1 MRVLVVEDERMQA
14 EHVASAVEACGF
26 ECDVEMSRKGGC
38 MKLLKGSYDIA
49 FIDIRL
55 GREDG
60 KDIIHSARERGVQTY
75 LIVLS
80 SFASQGEKH
89 AAFAMGADDFLTK
102 PVPRDELIMRLKA
115 VARRLSPVDEPEIL
129 KGAGVV
135 VNVDTQEVR
144 RNGRSIKLS
153 PREKKLLILLMR
165 NAGRTV
171 PADTIVEYVWG
182 EGINPDSTVVHANV
196 SRLRKKLRLGDEDD
210 VIHTVRDIGYVFK

>member
-26 ECDVEMSRKGGC
+26 ECDVETTRKGGC
-38 MKLLKGSYDIA
+38 AKLLKGNYDIA

-55 GREDG
+55 GDDDG
-60 KDIIHSARERGVQTY
+60 KDIIHSARQRGVQTY

-80 SFASQGEKH
+80 SYAGQGEKH
-89 AAFAMGADDFLTK
+89 VAFSMGADDFLAK
-102 PVPRDELIMRLKA
+102 PIPRDELVMRLKA
-115 VARRLSPVDEPEIL
+115 IARRLSPADEPEIL
-129 KGAGVV
+129 KGAGVL
-135 VNVDTQEVR
+135 VNVDTQEVS
-144 RNGRSIKLS
+144 RNGRMIKLS

-171 PADTIVEYVWG
+171 PTDTIVEHVWG
-182 EGINPDSTVVHANV
+182 DGIDPDSTVVQANI

>member
-1 MRVLVVEDERMQA
+1 MRVLIVEDEKMQA
-14 EHVASAVEACGF
+14 EHVASAVESCGF
-26 ECDVEMSRKGGC
+26 ECDVEMTRKGGC
-38 MKLLKGSYDIA
+38 MKLLKGNYDIA

-89 AAFAMGADDFLTK
+89 AAFAMGADDFLAK
-102 PVPRDELIMRLKA
+102 PVPRDELVMRLKA
-115 VARRLSPVDEPEIL
+115 IARRLSPEDEPEIL

-153 PREKKLLILLMR
+153 PRERKLLILLMR
-165 NAGRTV
+165 NASRTV
-171 PADTIVEYVWG
+171 PTDTIVEYVWG
-182 EGINPDSTVVHANV
+182 DGLDPDSTVVLANI
-196 SRLRKKLRLGDEDD
+196 SRLRKKLRLGEEDD

>member
-1 MRVLVVEDERMQA
+1 MRVLIVEDERMQA

-26 ECDVEMSRKGGC
+26 ECDVEMTRKDGC
-38 MKLLKGSYDIA
+38 AKLLKGNYDIA

-55 GREDG
+55 GRDDG
-60 KDIIHSARERGVQTY
+60 KDIIHSARQKGVQAY

-80 SFASQGEKH
+80 SYASQGEKH
-89 AAFAMGADDFLTK
+89 AAFSMGADDFLTK
-102 PVPRDELIMRLKA
+102 PVSRDELIMRLKA
-115 VARRLSPVDEPEIL
+115 IARRLVPTGEPEIL

-165 NAGRTV
+165 NANRTV
-171 PADTIVEYVWG
+171 PTDTIVEHVWG
-182 EGINPDSTVVHANV
+182 DGIDPDSTVVHANI
-196 SRLRKKLRLGDEDD
+196 SRLRKKLRLGEEDD

>member
-26 ECDVEMSRKGGC
+26 ECDVEMTRKGGC
-38 MKLLKGSYDIA
+38 AKLLKGNYDIA

-55 GREDG
+55 GDDDG
-60 KDIIHSARERGVQTY
+60 KDIIHSARQKGVRTY

-80 SFASQGEKH
+80 SYAGQGEKH
-89 AAFAMGADDFLTK
+89 AAFSMGADDFLTK
-102 PVPRDELIMRLKA
+102 PVPRDELVMRLKA
-115 VARRLSPVDEPEIL
+115 IARRLSPADEPDIL
-129 KGAGVV
+129 KGAGVL
-135 VNVDTQEVR
+135 VNVDTQEVG
-144 RNGRSIKLS
+144 RNGRMIKLS

-171 PADTIVEYVWG
+171 PTDTIVEHVWG
-182 EGINPDSTVVHANV
+182 DGIDPDSTVVHANI

>member
-1 MRVLVVEDERMQA
+1 MRVLIVDDEKMQT

-26 ECDVEMSRKGGC
+26 ACDVEMTRRGGC
-38 MKLLKGSYDIA
+38 ARLLKGDYDIA

-60 KDIIHSARERGVQTY
+60 KDIIHSAREKGVRTF

-80 SFASQGEKH
+80 SFAGPAEKH
-89 AAFAMGADDFLTK
+89 AAFEMGADDFLAK
-102 PVPRDELIMRLKA
+102 PVPIDELRMRLKA
-115 VARRLSPVDEPEIL
+115 IARRLSSANEPEIL

-153 PREKKLLILLMR
+153 PRERKLLILLMR
-165 NAGRTV
+165 NASRTV
-171 PADTIVEYVWG
+171 PTDTIVEYVWG
-182 EGINPDSTVVHANV
+182 DGLDPDSTVVLANI
-196 SRLRKKLRLGDEDD
+196 SRLRTKLRMGEEDE

>member
-1 MRVLVVEDERMQA
+1 MRVLIIEDEKMHA
-14 EHVASAVEACGF
+14 EHVASAVNACGF
-26 ECDVEMSRKGGC
+26 ECDVEMTRKGGC
-38 MKLLKGSYDIA
+38 AKLLKGAYDIA

-165 NAGRTV
+165 NANRTV

>member
-1 MRVLVVEDERMQA
+1 
-14 EHVASAVEACGF
+14 
-26 ECDVEMSRKGGC
+26 
-38 MKLLKGSYDIA
+38 
-49 FIDIRL
+49 
-55 GREDG
+55 
-60 KDIIHSARERGVQTY
+60 
-75 LIVLS
+75 
-80 SFASQGEKH
+80 
-89 AAFAMGADDFLTK
+89 
-102 PVPRDELIMRLKA
+102 MRLKA

>member
-26 ECDVEMSRKGGC
+26 ECDVEMTRKGGC
-38 MKLLKGSYDIA
+38 AKLLKGNYDIA

-55 GREDG
+55 GDDDG
-60 KDIIHSARERGVQTY
+60 TDIIHSARLRGVQTY

-102 PVPRDELIMRLKA
+102 PVSRDELIMRLKA
-115 VARRLSPVDEPEIL
+115 IARRLSPVDEPEIL

-153 PREKKLLILLMR
+153 PRETKLLILLMR
-165 NAGRTV
+165 NASRAV
-171 PADTIVEYVWG
+171 PTDTIVEHVWG
-182 EGINPDSTVVHANV
+182 DGIDPDSTVVQANI
-196 SRLRKKLRLGDEDD
+196 SRLRKKLRLGEEDD

>member
-1 MRVLVVEDERMQA
+1 MRVLIVEDEKMQA

-26 ECDVEMSRKGGC
+26 ECDVEMSRKSGC
-38 MKLLKGSYDIA
+38 MKLLKGNYDIA

-55 GREDG
+55 GDDDG
-60 KDIIHSARERGVQTY
+60 KDIIHSARLRGVQTY

-115 VARRLSPVDEPEIL
+115 IARRLSPMDEPEIL

-165 NAGRTV
+165 NASRTV
-171 PADTIVEYVWG
+171 PTDTIVEHVWG
-182 EGINPDSTVVHANV
+182 DGIDPDSTVVQANI
-196 SRLRKKLRLGDEDD
+196 SRLRKKLRLGEEDD

>member
-1 MRVLVVEDERMQA
+1 MRVLVVEDEKMQA

-26 ECDVEMSRKGGC
+26 ECDVEMTRKGGC
-38 MKLLKGSYDIA
+38 AKLLKGVYDIA

-55 GREDG
+55 GDDDG
-60 KDIIHSARERGVQTY
+60 KDLIHSARLKGVQTY

-80 SFASQGEKH
+80 SYAGQGEKH
-89 AAFAMGADDFLTK
+89 AAFSMGADDFLTK
-102 PVPRDELIMRLKA
+102 PVPRDELVMRLKA
-115 VARRLSPVDEPEIL
+115 IARRLSPADEPEIL
-129 KGAGVV
+129 KGAGVL
-135 VNVDTQEVR
+135 VNVDTQEVG
-144 RNGRSIKLS
+144 RNGRMIKLS

-171 PADTIVEYVWG
+171 PTDTIVEHVWG
-182 EGINPDSTVVHANV
+182 DGIDPDSTVVQANI

>member
-26 ECDVEMSRKGGC
+26 ECDVEMTRKGGC
-38 MKLLKGSYDIA
+38 MKLLKGNYDIA